1 MWRVE
6 LERRENEEREVDKHA
21 SKCKVDS
28 VKSAKN
34 VENTDTVESVGSTEN
49 AEGVDI
55 IAISEE
61 NFDDWN
67 GTTFSFSKTRW
78 MSQAGS

>member
-34 VENTDTVESVGSTEN
+34 VENTDTVERVGSTEN
-49 AEGVDI
+49 AEGVDT

-61 NFDDWN
+61 NFDEY
-67 GTTFSFSKTRW
+67 KLRERA
-78 MSQAGS
+78 SQHTAELATMAE

>member
-34 VENTDTVESVGSTEN
+34 VENTNTVESVGSTEN
-49 AEGVDI
+49 AEGVDTM
-55 IAISEE
+55 ASSEKY
-61 NFDDWN
+61 FDEYKLRERAN
-67 GTTFSFSKTRW
+67 
-78 MSQAGS
+78 QHI